1 MARVAGVMMSHT
13 DTVRVLAVS
22 GSLLGWVI
30 EDASFVGITEIIAHR
45 AGSSPARWY
54 GAVATLHESHRNISV
69 GCGYL

>member
-1 MARVAGVMMSHT
+1 MSHT
-13 DTVRVLAVS
+13 DTVRVLAIS

-30 EDASFVGITEIIAHR
+30 EEASFVGITEIIAHR
-45 AGSSPARWY
+45 AGSSRARCY